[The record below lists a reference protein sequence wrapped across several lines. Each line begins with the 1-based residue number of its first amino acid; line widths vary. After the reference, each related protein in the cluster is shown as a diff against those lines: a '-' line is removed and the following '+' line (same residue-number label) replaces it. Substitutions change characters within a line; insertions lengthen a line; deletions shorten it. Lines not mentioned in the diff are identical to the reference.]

1 MLVHLTEPGETRRQQ
16 LGLDMHLNLRI
27 MFIFSSFFF
36 FFNLNPGLDREIEV
50 KLPSSVAFSTDRV
63 ELC

>member
-1 MLVHLTEPGETRRQQ
+1 MLVHLTEPGETRRRQ

-36 FFNLNPGLDREIEV
+36 FLNLNPGLDREIEV